1 MWKTWIRDGFSGM
14 GHIRLTGKGMA
25 WKTLAF
31 LLPQTTWGS
40 SVLLQDVAVLTE
52 PPYFG
57 QASSKNDGVNSTIFL
72 WGLGSSIFQ
81 RESPI
86 FQAIPLP

>member
-1 MWKTWIRDGFSGM
+1 MDSRWFSGM
-14 GHIRLTGKGMA
+14 VPFPLSEKGMA

-31 LLPQTTWGS
+31 LLMN
-40 SVLLQDVAVLTE
+40 
-52 PPYFG
+52 G
-57 QASSKNDGVNSTIFL
+57 QASSKNDGVNSTLFL